1 MKAYACVDIKFLD
14 EKRRI
19 NPMNYICI
27 IFLILNIFSMCLYG
41 IDKLLAKKQARRISE
56 KSLVLSAFLMGGIG
70 AMFGMVLF
78 NHKTSKI
85 KFRLL
90 VPLAT
95 VLWIVALF
103 FVIYH

>member
-1 MKAYACVDIKFLD
+1 MYYF
-14 EKRRI
+14 
-19 NPMNYICI
+19 YIA
-27 IFLILNIFSMCLYG
+27 FLILNIIAMCLFG
-41 IDKLLAKKQARRISE
+41 IDKLLARRHARRISE
-56 KSLVLSAFLMGGIG
+56 KCLVLSAFLLGGIG

-95 VLWIVALF
+95 VLWIVVLF
-103 FVIYH
+103 FIIYN